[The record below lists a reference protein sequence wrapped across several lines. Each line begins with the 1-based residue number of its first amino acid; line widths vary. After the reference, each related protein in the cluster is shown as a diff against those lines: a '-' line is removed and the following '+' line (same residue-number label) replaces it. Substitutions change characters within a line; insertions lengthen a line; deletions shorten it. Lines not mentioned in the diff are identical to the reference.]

1 MLSPRVSVPFV
12 VMLGSVGAPS
22 PSVWAAVTEKR
33 AFNLPGG
40 DAAVTLRQFAAVSG
54 KPIVYLTDRV
64 RGARTNEVT
73 GEYESRVA
81 LDRMLEGTGLQALH
95 DPATGALVVS
105 RKRLAE
111 DSPPTS
117 EPETTLATEPKP
129 KPMNSK
135 NPIAIF
141 SAWLALALPP
151 MQAQQAPAGTK
162 PPEDDR
168 VLLSSFEVSSTKD
181 RGYTSSNSATGFK
194 TNETLLRIPQAVTVV
209 TRDLIDDMGYADSSN
224 ILQFAGVS
232 NFYAGEAM
240 AMRGTRINNPYL
252 DEMRDGTPYLDNV
265 NIDSYTVLRGPAA
278 TLYLGA
284 SLGGTVL
291 KTSKRPLNKAQHV
304 LTARVNQNGAY
315 RSEVDF
321 TGPVAKIGDI
331 AVAYRLV
338 AAQQGGD
345 QYFKNM
351 SDDRTVVH
359 PTLQLSTKNTVVRV
373 AFDYQHLLHIP
384 NANNFIT
391 PTGKLYTGA
400 GRDEA
405 YFVKG
410 TMEDFYRR
418 GVRFIAIQ
426 KLAENWDV
434 KVAATR
440 WWFSRLGS
448 VVFPAGG
455 VNWPNQTVTFTARRN
470 DEKADFSVALLD
482 INGKYQLGKI
492 GMSTALGASYSD
504 EIGKSRFWS
513 SAAFGSKTV
522 PIASPRL
529 DLLTAPLT
537 RDYIAPAN
545 PGSQGTTYRGDAY
558 IQQSIELLPDRLTA
572 VVGLTKSKI
581 KSNRIANLATRPPAT
596 VTQGDELLY
605 RFGVVLNLTKDM
617 VVYGM
622 ESTNFS
628 PSGNRDVNLNLLPSI
643 EGKGRE
649 AGIKTAFLD
658 GRISS
663 TLSFFNLALTN
674 QSFFAGVRPDGI
686 SYFAPIGST
695 TQKGFDFDLALS
707 PVPGLQFVATYY
719 NGKVRDQAGN
729 KVANSY
735 SGDLS
740 LVGRYEFQ
748 GGSLKGLMLGA
759 GFSRISGRLVS
770 LGAYNTGVVGQS
782 PLIEMEPGNLLNL
795 FGTYRINSHWTLRG
809 NIDNLLDEEYALGAQ
824 NAYFVDPSP
833 PRTVSLSV
841 IYRF

>member
-1 MLSPRVSVPFV
+1 MI
-12 VMLGSVGAPS
+12 GSV
-22 PSVWAAVTEKR
+22 AVTPPSSWAGEADKR
-33 AFNLPGG
+33 AFNLPSG
-40 DAAVTLRQFAAVSG
+40 DASVTLRQFAAVSAT
-54 KPIVYLTDRV
+54 PVVYLTDRV
-64 RGARTNEVT
+64 RGQRTNEIV
-73 GEYESRVA
+73 GAYKPREA
-81 LDRMLEGTGLQALH
+81 LDRMLEGTELQALH

-105 RKRLAE
+105 RKRIVEETPRKAE
-111 DSPPTS
+111 S
-117 EPETTLATEPKP
+117 ETTLAAEPKT

-135 NPIAIF
+135 NPIALF

-151 MQAQQAPAGTK
+151 MQAQQAPAGGSAGAK

-181 RGYTSSNSATGFK
+181 RGYTSNNAATGFK
-194 TNETLLRIPQAVTVV
+194 TNETLLKIPQAVTVV
-209 TRDLIDDMGYADSSN
+209 TRDLIEDMGYVDSSN

-232 NFYAGEAM
+232 NFFAGESF
-240 AMRGTRINNPYL
+240 AMRGTRIGYPLL
-252 DEMRDGTPYLDNV
+252 DEMPDGVPYLDNV
-265 NIDSYTVLRGPAA
+265 NLDSYTVLRGPVS
-278 TLYLGA
+278 TLYLNA
-284 SLGGTVL
+284 ALGGTVL
-291 KTSKRPLNKAQHV
+291 TTSKRPLNKSQYV
-304 LTARVNQNGAY
+304 VTTRVNQHGTY
-315 RSEVDF
+315 RAEVDA
-321 TGPVAKIGDI
+321 TGPVGKLGDI
-331 AVAYRLV
+331 AVGYRFV
-338 AAQQGGD
+338 AAHQAGD
-345 QYFKNM
+345 NFFKNVA
-351 SDDRTVVH
+351 DDRTVFH
-359 PTLQLSTKNTVVRV
+359 PTLQFAYKNTVVRV

-400 GRDEA
+400 GRNEA

-410 TMEDFYRR
+410 TMEDFHRR
-418 GVRFIAIQ
+418 GYRMVAIQ
-426 KLAENWDV
+426 KLGDNWDL

-470 DEKADFSVALLD
+470 DQKADFSVALIDL
-482 INGKYQLGKI
+482 NGKYQIGKI
-492 GMSTALGASYSD
+492 STSTALGASYSD
-504 EIGKSRFWS
+504 EVGKSRFWS
-513 SAAFGSKTV
+513 SASFGSKTV
-522 PIASPRL
+522 PIANPQL
-529 DLLTAPLT
+529 DLLRAPLT
-537 RDYIAPAN
+537 SEYVAPAN
-545 PGSQGTTYRGDAY
+545 PGSQGTTYRGQAY
-558 IQQSIELLPDRLTA
+558 VQQTIDILPDRLTG
-572 VVGLTKSKI
+572 VVGFTRSKI
-581 KSNRIANLATRPPAT
+581 KINNITNLATRPPAT
-596 VTQGDELLY
+596 VTKGDEMLY
-605 RFGVVLNLTKDM
+605 RYGLVLNLTKDM

-628 PSGNRDVNLNLLPSI
+628 PTSARDVNLNILPSI

-658 GRISS
+658 GRVSS

-695 TQKGFDFDLALS
+695 TQKGYDFDLAFT
-707 PVPGLQFVATYY
+707 PMPGLQFVATYY
-719 NGKVRDQAGN
+719 KGKVRDQAGN
-729 KVANSY
+729 KIANSY
-735 SGDLS
+735 SGDVS

-748 GGSLKGLMLGA
+748 SDSLKGLMLGA

-770 LGAYNTGVVGQS
+770 IGAYNTGVVGQS
-782 PLIEMEPGNLLNL
+782 PLIEMEPGNLLNV

-809 NIDNLLDEEYALGAQ
+809 NLDNVLDEAYALGAQ

>member
-73 GEYESRVA
+73 GEYESREA

-558 IQQSIELLPDRLTA
+558 IQQSIELLPNRLTA
-572 VVGLTKSKI
+572 VVGLTQSKI

-719 NGKVRDQAGN
+719 NGKVRDQAGK

-809 NIDNLLDEEYALGAQ
+809 NIDNLLDEAYALGAQ